1 MVGLSG
7 HFAGLMSA
15 QRYLCSELVT
25 LKMNSVDS
33 TVNLEEI
40 WQDGAAF
47 ESEDQIGEGVRV
59 ELRCGSAFFAGKV
72 TQVERHEFGWRVE
85 VEFSPLTPW
94 NPEQFRPQH
103 MLDVREIGS

>member
-1 MVGLSG
+1 MG
-7 HFAGLMSA
+7 AR
-15 QRYLCSELVT
+15 RYLCSELVA
-25 LKMNSVDS
+25 LKVNSVET

-47 ESEDQIGEGVRV
+47 ESEDPVVEGLPV
-59 ELRCGSAFFAGKV
+59 ELRCGPACFSGKV
-72 TQVERHEFGWRVE
+72 TQIERYEFGWRVE